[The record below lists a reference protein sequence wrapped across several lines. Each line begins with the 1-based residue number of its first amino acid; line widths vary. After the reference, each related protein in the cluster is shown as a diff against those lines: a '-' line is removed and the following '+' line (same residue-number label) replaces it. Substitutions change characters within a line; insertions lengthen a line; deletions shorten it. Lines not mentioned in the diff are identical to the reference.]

1 MKASKLIERIQ
12 EMIDEFGDLEV
23 TLHMCVDPNVPDDV
37 KNYKGEIIARSDDIF
52 VGKDGYKDEPDKIDI
67 RSFWG

>member
-12 EMIDEFGDLEV
+12 DVIDEYGDLEV
-23 TLHMCVDPNVPDDV
+23 TLHMCIDPNVSDEV
-37 KNYKGEIIARSDDIF
+37 KNYNGEIICRSDDIF

-67 RSFWG
+67 RNFHS